1 VYSVRYFITY
11 VISGAAISII
21 AFLHS
26 RGGFDLV
33 LGVTAV
39 VALGFVVGTAV
50 IAILVNGPERD
61 LKMAQQPAE

>member
-1 VYSVRYFITY
+1 MRYFITY
-11 VISGAAISII
+11 VISGAAISMI

-39 VALGFVVGTAV
+39 VAFGFVVGTAI
-50 IAILVNGPERD
+50 IALLVNGAERD
-61 LKMAQQPAE
+61 FKVAQPAE